1 MQLDLPEQPGHVSQ
15 APDLPPPGADHA
27 VAGASAAASEPGSIA
42 DQARSATVQTTV
54 RSQRYPRWHDHWR
67 GRSAERRYTA
77 ARTRAVYHHG
87 YDQRALSRG
96 ADASQSGP
104 PAQSATT
111 ATIASG
117 AHAPE
122 APAAPTDEGRRSAL
136 DRYHKQMADTQAAT
150 AAYAADRAAYE
161 QELARSRKAK
171 EEYDQ
176 RRPKTDH

>member
-1 MQLDLPEQPGHVSQ
+1 M
-15 APDLPPPGADHA
+15 
-27 VAGASAAASEPGSIA
+27 
-42 DQARSATVQTTV
+42 
-54 RSQRYPRWHDHWR
+54 
-67 GRSAERRYTA
+67 
-77 ARTRAVYHHG
+77 
-87 YDQRALSRG
+87 
-96 ADASQSGP
+96 
-104 PAQSATT
+104 T

-117 AHAPE
+117 AHAP
-122 APAAPTDEGRRSAL
+122 AAPTDESRRSAL